1 MNIIKKKCIE
11 VPIEKC
17 RILVNVNPVELFVL
31 DSVSVDVSRS
41 SKKILISNLPPSLS
55 EEVLLDKLELF
66 FSKSKN
72 NGEEVESR
80 EYLSDMRSVI
90 LTFAKEEVVHHLT
103 EKRNF
108 QVPFGGFTQDIHV
121 TASIEGNIEN
131 FTMKNTVCNRTV
143 LITGIPNITESEDL
157 QDMLEIYFQKPSNG
171 GGEVQTLLYSPEG
184 HYSLA
189 IFEDDEKH

>member
-90 LTFAKEEVVHHLT
+90 LTFAKEEDPMLDL
-103 EKRNF
+103 KLPISSPYIC
-108 QVPFGGFTQDIHV
+108 QV
-121 TASIEGNIEN
+121 
-131 FTMKNTVCNRTV
+131 
-143 LITGIPNITESEDL
+143 
-157 QDMLEIYFQKPSNG
+157 
-171 GGEVQTLLYSPEG
+171 
-184 HYSLA
+184 
-189 IFEDDEKH
+189 